1 MSTDTRRRA
10 VPLLAALVLAAVAD
24 AALAAPAGVW
34 AAVAAPAR
42 GSFAPFG
49 PGTILDQPPNES
61 CALVSDAGESQV
73 IAENFV
79 VSGADEVA
87 LVELRFSGAYLF
99 NNVPPPGDVFE
110 VLVHPD
116 DGGLPGASVVTGCA
130 HSGVVPGSR
139 TASGREIGG
148 FDLFDLVVP
157 LRGSCRLAPGA
168 TYWIEIY
175 EGVASGDS
183 FSWEC
188 GAADPVHGVPGSA
201 VAFVVPGSSWVATNP
216 PTDHALVIV
225 GALFAD
231 GFESGDTSEW
241 SSAVP

>member
-10 VPLLAALVLAAVAD
+10 LPLVAALVLAAVAD

-34 AAVAAPAR
+34 AAVPAPAR
-42 GSFAPFG
+42 GSLASLG

-73 IAENFV
+73 IADNFV
-79 VSGADEVA
+79 VSGAEEVA

-110 VLVHPD
+110 VRVHPD
-116 DGGLPGASVVTGCA
+116 DAGLPGASVVTGCA
-130 HSGVVPGSR
+130 HSGVVPSSR
-139 TASGREIGG
+139 TPNGRSVGG

-175 EGVASGDS
+175 EGVASGDR

-188 GAADPVHGVPGSA
+188 GDADPVHGVPGSA
-201 VAFVVPGSSWVATNP
+201 VAFVVPGSNWVATDP
-216 PTDHALVIV
+216 PTDHALAIV

-231 GFESGDTSEW
+231 GFESGDATAW
-241 SSAVP
+241 SNSTP